1 MKESSRREFLRGIG
15 VGACFAAG
23 FPAGSV
29 GGSPFEKQED
39 DRYDVLIKGG
49 RVIDPS
55 ENLSAVRDVAITG
68 GKISRVAAD
77 IPRSSGRRVISAGG
91 HIVTPGLIDI
101 HVHIY
106 DGVVRFGI
114 PADVVGVA
122 KGVTTL
128 IDGGSAG
135 ATTFPGFRK
144 YVVNN
149 AATRVLSLLNIS
161 SIGLT
166 HSNEL
171 ALLSYADVEAAVRTI
186 EDNRDVIVGM
196 KVRMTP
202 NIEGGRD
209 REALALALEA
219 CGATGLPLMV
229 HIGGSPSPLSEL
241 LRMLRPGDVVTHA
254 YRARGS
260 ILDEDGVVLAA
271 AREASERGVFFDIGH
286 GRGNFSF
293 GTAEKIVEQGVFP
306 DVISSDVHEGNAAGP
321 VFGLPTTLSKFL
333 HLGMTLEQV
342 IASATSTP
350 ARIFGRSQSLG
361 TLREGAEADVA
372 LFRVSEGAFEFIDSA
387 GDQRTGSRLLQPF
400 ATFKGGR
407 AYGAITA

>member
-1 MKESSRREFLRGIG
+1 MKGPSRREFLRRMAIG
-15 VGACFAAG
+15 TSLAAG
-23 FPAGSV
+23 LPVAGVADRS
-29 GGSPFEKQED
+29 GDRQD
-39 DRYDVLIKGG
+39 ADRYDTLIKGG
-49 RVIDPS
+49 HVIDPAQS
-55 ENLSAVRDVAITG
+55 LSALRDVAITG
-68 GKISRVAAD
+68 GKISRIAAD
-77 IPRSSGRRVISAGG
+77 IPRALGRRVISASG

-101 HVHIY
+101 HVHVY

-149 AATRVLSLLNIS
+149 ASTRVLSLLNIS

-171 ALLSYADVEAAVRTI
+171 GLLSYADVDAAVRTI

-196 KVRMTP
+196 KVRMTS

-209 REALALALEA
+209 REALGLALEA
-219 CGATGLPLMV
+219 CEATGVPLMV

-241 LRMLRPGDVVTHA
+241 LGMLRPGDVVTHA

-260 ILDEDGVVLAA
+260 ILDQDGVVMPA
-271 AREASERGVFFDIGH
+271 AREASERGVYLDIGH

-293 GTAEKIVEQGVFP
+293 DTAEKILEQGVFP

-333 HLGMTLEQV
+333 HLRMTLDQV

-350 ARIFGRSQSLG
+350 ARIFGLAENLG
-361 TLREGAEADVA
+361 TLREGADADVS
-372 LFRVSEGAFEFIDSA
+372 LFKVSEGAFEFVDSG
-387 GDQRTGSRLLQPF
+387 GDRRTGSRLLQPF

-407 AYGAITA
+407 AYGAITV